1 MSKSYVIIDSDD
13 VSSVDFS
20 QVFETSAATLR
31 YNLAK
36 TQTFVKYEKT
46 KPEFLYGKDTYTH
59 SEILAI
65 LETDAWSS
73 PPFE

>member
-1 MSKSYVIIDSDD
+1 MSRTYVILDADEVGDI
-13 VSSVDFS
+13 VFS
-20 QVFETSAATLR
+20 EVEETSESTLR
-31 YNLAK
+31 YNIAK
-36 TQTFVKYEKT
+36 TQTFVKYEGT

-73 PPFE
+73 PPPE